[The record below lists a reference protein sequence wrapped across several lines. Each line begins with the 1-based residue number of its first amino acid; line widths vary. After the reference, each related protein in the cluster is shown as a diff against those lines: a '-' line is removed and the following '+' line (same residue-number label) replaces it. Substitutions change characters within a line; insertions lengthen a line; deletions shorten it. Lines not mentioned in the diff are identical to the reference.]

1 MVRGIL
7 IFALLF
13 LIGIEAV
20 QAQKRRNK
28 GKKDFKEV
36 NAPPINFIKP
46 DTSEILF
53 NEKELDQNET
63 IPQTAELNKK
73 DSTSRIQL
81 KKELSLVSEDTSTID
96 EGFINLVEISE
107 ELKIDC
113 VWVTSQ
119 EYFSIWDSRKVNPYN
134 IDGSKFNDTIS
145 LPLYDAVNG
154 YHWAFPIHNSN
165 ITSSFG
171 MRSYRWHYGTDLDL
185 NTGDTVVA
193 AFDGIVRVTQYDRQ
207 GYGHYVVL
215 RHYNG
220 LETLYGHLSA
230 YKVKVGDLVKA
241 GDMIGLGGNTGR
253 SSGSHLHY
261 EVRYQGNAINPND
274 LYDFN
279 SSKLK
284 VDTLL
289 ITPHNFSY
297 LKEARKVVYHK
308 IRSGDTLSGISRR
321 YGVSINT
328 ITRLNGISR
337 KTVLKIGRR
346 LRIR

>member
-1 MVRGIL
+1 L
-7 IFALLF
+7 IKRSLIIALLF
-13 LIGIEAV
+13 ILGTEAV
-20 QAQKRRNK
+20 HAQKRKNR
-28 GKKDFKEV
+28 GKNDFKEV
-36 NAPPINFIKP
+36 EAPPINFIKP
-46 DTSEILF
+46 DTTEVLFSESDLEPI
-53 NEKELDQNET
+53 EV
-63 IPQTAELNKK
+63 IPETAELSESNAE
-73 DSTSRIQL
+73 SGVIL

-96 EGFINLVEISE
+96 EGFAHFVEISE

-119 EYFSIWDSRKVNPYN
+119 EYFSIWDSHKVNPYN
-134 IDGSKFNDTIS
+134 IDGEKFSDTIS
-145 LPLYDAVNG
+145 LALYDTING
-154 YHWAFPIHNSN
+154 YDWAFPIKNSH
-165 ITSSFG
+165 ITSTFG
-171 MRSYRWHYGTDLDL
+171 MRSIRWHYGTDLELD
-185 NTGDTVVA
+185 TGDTVVA
-193 AFDGIVRVTQYDRQ
+193 AFDGIVRVTEYDRR

-241 GDMIGLGGNTGR
+241 GELIGLGGSTGR
-253 SSGSHLHY
+253 SSGPHLHY
-261 EVRYQGNAINPND
+261 EVRYQGNAINPDD
-274 LYDFN
+274 LYDFK
-279 SSKLK
+279 SSALK

-289 ITPHNFSY
+289 ITPQNFSY

>member
-1 MVRGIL
+1 MIRGIF

-13 LIGIEAV
+13 VIGIEAAH
-20 QAQKRRNK
+20 AQKRKNR
-28 GKKDFKEV
+28 GKKDFREV
-36 NAPPINFIKP
+36 EVPPINFIKP

-53 NEKELDQNET
+53 SEQELEPT
-63 IPQTAELNKK
+63 ESIPQTTELDAP
-73 DSTSRIQL
+73 DSVKVEL

-96 EGFINLVEISE
+96 EGFMNLVEISE

-119 EYFSIWDSRKVNPYN
+119 EYYSIWDSRKINPYN
-134 IDGSKFNDTIS
+134 IDGAKFNDTIS
-145 LPLYDAVNG
+145 LPLYDTVNG
-154 YHWAFPIHNSN
+154 YHWAFPIKNAA
-165 ITSSFG
+165 ITSPFG
-171 MRSYRWHYGTDLDL
+171 MRSIRWHYGTDLDL
-185 NTGDTVVA
+185 NIGDTVVA
-193 AFDGIVRVTQYDRQ
+193 AFDGIVRITQYDRQ

-241 GDMIGLGGNTGR
+241 GDLIGLGGNTGR
-253 SSGSHLHY
+253 STGPHLHY
-261 EVRYQGNAINPND
+261 EVRYQGNAIDPKY
-274 LYDFN
+274 LYDF
-279 SSKLK
+279 KAYQLK

-289 ITPHNFSY
+289 ITSNNFSY
-297 LKEARKVVYHK
+297 LKEARRVVYHK
-308 IRSGDTLSGISRR
+308 IRSGDTLSGISRK

-337 KTVLKIGRR
+337 NTVLKIGRR

>member
-1 MVRGIL
+1 MVRGTIL
-7 IFALLF
+7 FALLF

-20 QAQKRRNK
+20 HAQKRRNK
-28 GKKDFKEV
+28 GKQDFREV
-36 NAPPINFIKP
+36 KAPPINFIKP

-53 NEKELDQNET
+53 NENELDDPET
-63 IPQTAELNKK
+63 IPQTSELNVK
-73 DSTSRIQL
+73 DSSKLEL
-81 KKELSLVSEDTSTID
+81 KKELSMVSEDTSTID
-96 EGFINLVEISE
+96 EGFLNLVEISE

-119 EYFSIWDSRKVNPYN
+119 EYYSIWDSRRINPYN

-145 LPLYDAVNG
+145 LPLYDTVNG
-154 YHWAFPIHNSN
+154 YHWAFPIKNAP

-171 MRSYRWHYGTDLDL
+171 MRSIRWHYGTDLDL

-193 AFDGIVRVTQYDRQ
+193 AFDGIVRITQYDRQ

-253 SSGSHLHY
+253 STGPHLHY
-261 EVRYQGNAINPND
+261 EVRYQGNAIDPKD
-274 LYDFN
+274 LYDFD
-279 SSKLK
+279 SHRLK

-289 ITPHNFSY
+289 VTPANFSY
-297 LKEARKVVYHK
+297 LKEARRVVYHK
-308 IRSGDTLSGISRR
+308 VRSGDTLSGISRK
-321 YGVSINT
+321 YGVPINT
-328 ITRLNGISR
+328 ITRLNGINR
-337 KTVLKIGRR
+337 NTVLKIGRR

>member
-1 MVRGIL
+1 MARGTI
-7 IFALLF
+7 IFVLLF

-20 QAQKRRNK
+20 HAQKRRNK

-36 NAPPINFIKP
+36 EAPPINFIKP

-53 NEKELDQNET
+53 NENELDQQEA
-63 IPQTAELNKK
+63 IPQTAEL
-73 DSTSRIQL
+73 DGTDTTSVQL
-81 KKELSLVSEDTSTID
+81 KKELSMVSEDTSTID
-96 EGFINLVEISE
+96 EGFLNLVEISE

-119 EYFSIWDSRKVNPYN
+119 EYYAIWDSRKVNPYN

-145 LPLYDAVNG
+145 LPLYDTESG
-154 YHWAFPIHNSN
+154 YHWAFPIKKAPV
-165 ITSSFG
+165 TSSFG
-171 MRSYRWHYGTDLDL
+171 MRSIRWHYGTDLNL

-193 AFDGIVRVTQYDRQ
+193 AFDGIVRITQFDRQ

-241 GDMIGLGGNTGR
+241 GDMIGLGGSTGR
-253 SSGSHLHY
+253 STGPHLHY
-261 EVRYQGNAINPND
+261 EVRYQGNAIDPQD
-274 LYDFN
+274 LYDFDAHR
-279 SSKLK
+279 LK

-289 ITPHNFSY
+289 ITPNNFSY
-297 LKEARKVVYHK
+297 LKEARRVVYHK
-308 IRSGDTLSGISRR
+308 VRSGDTLSGISRK
-321 YGVSINT
+321 YGVPINT
-328 ITRLNGISR
+328 VTRLNGISR
-337 KTVLKIGRR
+337 NTVLKIGRR